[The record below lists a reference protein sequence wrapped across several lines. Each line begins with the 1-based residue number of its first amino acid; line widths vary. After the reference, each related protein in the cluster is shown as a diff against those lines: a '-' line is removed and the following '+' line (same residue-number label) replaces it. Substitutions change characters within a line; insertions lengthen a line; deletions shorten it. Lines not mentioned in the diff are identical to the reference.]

1 MTFCENSTVRI
12 SQRSLMLLQS
22 KKDLM
27 TMTTN
32 TTPAP
37 TGAKKLP
44 PMMKAAR
51 DFITAMEFP
60 PLKKHADGTMK
71 LAAVTFAAIT
81 CCNNIEADASVVTG
95 SFALQQVAD
104 ILHVSTKA
112 VQRQLDKLREFGTLT
127 SARRGTLS
135 SLYTFYRSPKVREE
149 AETLDRTPSVQS
161 TDKTPSVQ
169 SSRET
174 TGHLPALS
182 GHLASLDRTPKPPC
196 QDTQPP
202 LSGHMVSYSGSS
214 LDTSLEKNTLDRL
227 WASDP
232 AVADPPV
239 SAQENEVGGR
249 PESPSKTGLIVKRDA
264 SEVPPEMCGICKM
277 LNQPSGEI
285 VFRLGTELFC
295 QRHNTPIFTGRDR

>member
-1 MTFCENSTVRI
+1 ML
-12 SQRSLMLLQS
+12 SQRS
-22 KKDLM
+22 KRTE
-27 TMTTN
+27 TMTIQ

-37 TGAKKLP
+37 TGAPKKLP

-51 DFITAMEFP
+51 DFIASMEFP

-71 LAAVTFAAIT
+71 LAAVAFAAIT
-81 CCNNIEADASVVTG
+81 CCNNIEADAKVVTG

-135 SLYTFYRSPKVREE
+135 NLYTFYRSPKVREQLE
-149 AETLDRTPSVQS
+149 PVDKTPCVQS
-161 TDKTPSVQ
+161 PDTTPSVQ

-196 QDTQPP
+196 QDTQPT
-202 LSGHMVSYSGSS
+202 LSGHHVSYSGSS
-214 LDTSLEKNTLDRL
+214 LDTSLEKSTLDRL

-232 AVADPPV
+232 AVAGSPT
-239 SAQENEVGGR
+239 SSQESQENGR
-249 PESPSKTGLIVKRDA
+249 PESPLKTGLIVKKEG
-264 SEVPPEMCGICKM
+264 SEVPPAETCICCKKLRRKMVGGIVIRRGPNGYC
-277 LNQPSGEI
+277 QSHSGPDFEI
-285 VFRLGTELFC
+285 EA
-295 QRHNTPIFTGRDR
+295 